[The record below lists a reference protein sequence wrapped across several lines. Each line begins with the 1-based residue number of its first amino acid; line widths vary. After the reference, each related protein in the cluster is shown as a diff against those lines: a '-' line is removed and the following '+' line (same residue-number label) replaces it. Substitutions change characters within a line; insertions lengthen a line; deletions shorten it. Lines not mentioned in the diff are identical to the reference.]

1 MPSAH
6 KVLLTCPVCQE
17 ALVPRQDRKQLVCSS
32 GHQFDAARQGYFN
45 LLTGAGTKFQAD
57 SAAMVQARADFL
69 AAGHYRRLAE
79 AVAAMVT
86 GAGASPVLVDA
97 GAGTGYYLAEA
108 ARTVDASATVA
119 LDISKFAL
127 RRAAK
132 ALPQGY
138 ALVWDVWR
146 RLPLADGTADALLN
160 VFAPRNP
167 AEFRRV
173 LRPGGI
179 LVVVTPLPA
188 HLRELRSLGGLLG
201 IGPEKADRVAGS
213 LGDGFALEDSQ
224 SLEYTMILSRA
235 DVRNAALMGP
245 SAHHLDPAVLEA
257 ALESVSF
264 PLRVSAAFA
273 LQRFRA
279 LEPRDAKSVQQDTG
293 TGD

>member
-6 KVLLTCPVCQE
+6 NVLLTCPVCQE
-17 ALVPRQDRKQLVCSS
+17 ALLPNQERRQLGCST
-32 GHQFDAARQGYFN
+32 GHRFDAARQGYFN

-57 SAAMVQARADFL
+57 SAEMVQARAEFL
-69 AAGHYRRLAE
+69 AAEHYRPLAE
-79 AVAAMVT
+79 GVAAMAEV
-86 GAGASPVLVDA
+86 AGDRPVLVDA

-108 ARTVDASATVA
+108 ARAVDASATVA

-132 ALPQGY
+132 ALPHGY

-146 RLPLADGTADALLN
+146 RLPLADGAVDAVLN

-179 LVVVTPLPA
+179 LVVVTPLPG
-188 HLRELRSLGGLLG
+188 HLREIRSLGGLLG
-201 IGPEKADRVAGS
+201 IGAEKEDRVAGS
-213 LGDGFALEDSQ
+213 LGDGFTLAGSQ
-224 SLEYTMILSRA
+224 HLEYTMTLSRT

-257 ALESVSF
+257 ALDAESF
-264 PLRVSAAFA
+264 PWNVSAAFA

-279 LEPRDAKSVQQDTG
+279 AAPDGVQLVSTDG
-293 TGD
+293 GN